1 MSKPPSLGTL
11 TPEDFRRIRE
21 VFESALE
28 RSPAER
34 VPFVEQAC
42 EREHAAHRPKW
53 DGCSRLTRK
62 TTTLL
67 DAKAPAVISFR
78 RRRHFRWPFPN
89 DFSPGPRRHG

>member
-1 MSKPPSLGTL
+1 MNKPPSFGTI
-11 TPEDFRRIRE
+11 TPDDFRRIRE

-42 EREHAAHRPKW
+42 SGNALLIDEVGRMLAADAERNP
-53 DGCSRLTRK
+53 
-62 TTTLL
+62 LL
-67 DAKAPAVISFR
+67 DGNALAEPVSR
-78 RRRHFRWPFPN
+78 GRHFRWPFPN